1 MRIKK
6 EYIFVIFIYFL
17 ILSSY
22 GNVVLRL
29 NIESDLTLF
38 RVVGIIAFC
47 VFFIKYTD
55 IMIKWSV
62 LYIIFFIY
70 SFFLASLYTYDYSQF
85 YPSMIH
91 YGYLLLL
98 FISMYILKI
107 IKKDYFER
115 DFYIFLIRIIL
126 LILLILLVEYM
137 FDFKMPN
144 LYDDVEYSKSI
155 RAFFW
160 NQNDLAVVLVFFL
173 WIIIFNQQVRVI
185 IKLFYVLIILG
196 IMYYNGSK
204 VAILAMF
211 FSFIFIP
218 IIFLFQKFK
227 ERFILNIL
235 YFLLILI
242 SIMFMFIY
250 LGNIQ
255 FKSTDGI
262 FTINELL
269 YKPLKSIIT
278 LQPTGE
284 YWGSTNNRID
294 ATIFV
299 LKEYIN
305 NYFIGLGAGGSW
317 LVLLMPQYELGGA
330 KSPHNALL
338 QFVVDFGYLVL
349 IPYVILTFYAIKNIF
364 KKNNFILTKIIS
376 IAILSFPLLGL
387 SQSGSIVT
395 NYLFWSLVF
404 FLIISDKRQFQK
416 LFYKENK

>member
-1 MRIKK
+1 MIIKK
-6 EYIFVIFIYFL
+6 ESIFIFFIYFL

-22 GNVVLRL
+22 GNTVIRI
-29 NIESDLTLF
+29 NIESDITLF
-38 RVVGIIAFC
+38 RVVGIVAFF

-55 IMIKWSV
+55 LMIKSSV
-62 LYIIFFIY
+62 VYIVFFIY
-70 SFFLASLYTYDYSQF
+70 SFLLVIIYTDDFLQF

-144 LYDDVEYSKSI
+144 LYDDFEYSKSI

>member
-98 FISMYILKI
+98 FISMYILKM
-107 IKKDYFER
+107 IKKDNFER
-115 DFYIFLIRIIL
+115 DYYIFLKMIMI
-126 LILLILLVEYM
+126 LILLILLLEYI
-137 FDFKMPN
+137 FDFNMPN
-144 LYDDVEYSKSI
+144 LYEDFEYSKSI

-160 NQNDLAVVLVFFL
+160 NQNDLAVVLVFFS
-173 WIIIFNQQVRVI
+173 WIIMYNQKVRFI
-185 IKLFYVLIILG
+185 IKVLYIFIVLI

-204 VAILAMF
+204 VAILALL
-211 FSFIFIP
+211 FSFIFVSINF
-218 IIFLFQKFK
+218 IVKKFR
-227 ERFILNIL
+227 EG
-235 YFLLILI
+235 FLLSLLYIMLILLFIILI
-242 SIMFMFIY
+242 FIFF
-250 LGNIQ
+250 GDIQ

-269 YKPLKSIIT
+269 FRPFISIIT

-284 YWGSTNNRID
+284 FWGSNNNRID

-299 LKEYIN
+299 LIEYIGS
-305 NYFIGLGAGGSW
+305 YFIGLGAGGSW

-338 QFVVDFGYLVL
+338 QFIVDFGYLII
-349 IPYVILTFYAIKNIF
+349 IPYLILFFYAIKNIL
-364 KKNNFILTKIIS
+364 KKNNFILTKINS
-376 IAILSFPLLGL
+376 IAIICFPILGL

-404 FLIISDKRQFQK
+404 FLILSDKQQFQK
-416 LFYKENK
+416 LFYKERE

>member
-98 FISMYILKI
+98 FISMYILKM
-107 IKKDYFER
+107 IKKDNFER
-115 DFYIFLIRIIL
+115 DYYIFLKMIMI
-126 LILLILLVEYM
+126 LILLILLLEYI
-137 FDFKMPN
+137 FDFNMPN
-144 LYDDVEYSKSI
+144 LYEDFEYSKSI

-160 NQNDLAVVLVFFL
+160 NQNDLAVVLVFFS
-173 WIIIFNQQVRVI
+173 WIIMYNQKVRFI
-185 IKLFYVLIILG
+185 IKVLYIFIVLI

-204 VAILAMF
+204 VAILALL
-211 FSFIFIP
+211 FSFIFVSINF
-218 IIFLFQKFK
+218 IVKKFR
-227 ERFILNIL
+227 EG
-235 YFLLILI
+235 FLLSLLYIMLILLFIILI
-242 SIMFMFIY
+242 FIFF
-250 LGNIQ
+250 GDIQ

-269 YKPLKSIIT
+269 FRPFISIIT

-284 YWGSTNNRID
+284 FWGSNNNRID
-294 ATIFV
+294 AAIFV
-299 LKEYIN
+299 LIEYIGS
-305 NYFIGLGAGGSW
+305 YFIGLGAGGSW

-338 QFVVDFGYLVL
+338 QFIVDFGYLII
-349 IPYVILTFYAIKNIF
+349 IPYLILFFYAIKNIF
-364 KKNNFILTKIIS
+364 KKNNFILTKINS
-376 IAILSFPLLGL
+376 VAILSFPILGL

-395 NYLFWSLVF
+395 NYLFWSFVF
-404 FLIISDKRQFQK
+404 FLILSDKQQFQK
-416 LFYKENK
+416 LFYKERE